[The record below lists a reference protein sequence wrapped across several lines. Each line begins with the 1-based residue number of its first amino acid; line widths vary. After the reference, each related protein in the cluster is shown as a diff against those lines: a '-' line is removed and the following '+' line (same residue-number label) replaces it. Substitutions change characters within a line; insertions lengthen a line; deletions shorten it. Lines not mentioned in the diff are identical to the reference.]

1 MAHVNVSIGGKAYR
15 LACNPGEEA
24 HLESLAR
31 TVDDKISEMRA
42 AFGEI
47 GDQRLVIMA
56 ALKIADELFEARGAS
71 ETSATRA
78 AEALSMQTLARE
90 TAEARVKGLNS
101 AIREMSVRVEVLA
114 AMVSSETAD

>member
-24 HLESLAR
+24 HLEALAR
-31 TVDDKISEMRA
+31 TVDDKMTEMRA

-47 GDQRLVIMA
+47 GDQRLVIMS
-56 ALKIADELFEARGAS
+56 ALKIADELFEARGAF
-71 ETSATRA
+71 ETSAARA